1 LLTRRRFGL
10 DWLVMQVG
18 RVVEAFEVQRP
29 LIFLNTPDHSH
40 QHQTTTQTCA
50 PAHMP
55 APRRRPS
62 HRIQSG
68 PPPQW
73 RAALS
78 AQPALERV
86 FVFFCGAGAGSV
98 ICYCL
103 LISVAP
109 PHCNCQ
115 RQQPPPPAPAA
126 PRAALAVGRDL
137 RRTFGPKLGRCTSVL
152 ERLRRKVWYFRGVVL
167 VNMATLL
174 AMRRSRRCL
183 LARTTK
189 QPPKNPARTSCGA
202 AIPGTATATRAGGS
216 GVAYSSSPS
225 AAASCRSA
233 ADHRRRRRRRRRPR
247 HRRSSILLCVCA
259 GGEGCERAAQRAAR
273 GE

>member
-1 LLTRRRFGL
+1 
-10 DWLVMQVG
+10 M
-18 RVVEAFEVQRP
+18 
-29 LIFLNTPDHSH
+29 H
-40 QHQTTTQTCA
+40 
-50 PAHMP
+50 

-86 FVFFCGAGAGSV
+86 FVLFFFCGAGAGSV

-126 PRAALAVGRDL
+126 PRAALTVGRDL
-137 RRTFGPKLGRCTSVL
+137 GLAFGPKLGRCTSVL

-189 QPPKNPARTSCGA
+189 QHPQKTQRAPAA
-202 AIPGTATATRAGGS
+202 APQSRAQPRPR
-216 GVAYSSSPS
+216 ARA
-225 AAASCRSA
+225 AAASHTARARARPLPVVRPPTTA
-233 ADHRRRRRRRRRPR
+233 AAAAAAGRATGAAAFY
-247 HRRSSILLCVCA
+247 CVCVQ
-259 GGEGCERAAQRAAR
+259 GGEGCETAAQRAASGKGR
-273 GE
+273 VSAAPAARDGTEC